1 MAKPDFFEELK
12 RRHVYR
18 VAIAYAIA
26 GWLLVQVATQVFP
39 FFHIPDWS
47 VRLIVLLVVIGFPI
61 AVILAWVFEMT
72 PEGIRRTEPAGS
84 MEARSEVATHQI
96 GRKLNALIIAVLGL
110 AVVVLAWRQF
120 VYRPAPVASTASAD
134 TLAIAATKSSA
145 DVPAAATTARFAPPA
160 DTLVVLPFA
169 NLGGD
174 AAQNYFSDGITE
186 ELTNVLGQNSALRV
200 IAWDTASKFRDSRQS
215 ATLVGQ
221 ALNVANLLHGS
232 IRREGDQVRVTAEL
246 VDTTTG
252 YQVWSQHYDDT
263 FKNIFAVQDHISQ
276 AIAAALKVKLAAT
289 HATQAVDPQAH
300 DLVLKGL
307 ASMNSRA
314 AADFEAAR
322 KDFEQAIALDPSYAA
337 AHAGLARALYDLTQ
351 YSTLTLQEVL
361 PRVRAEAGKA
371 LALDPDNVDAIIAL
385 ANADSSEGHKVKAIA
400 GYERALRIDPSSA
413 TAHLDYAVML
423 PLKQA
428 LAENLKAVQ
437 LDPQNATAQN
447 NLANQYLNLGE
458 YPQALPASQAALR
471 LAPHSAD
478 TAFNLAM
485 NYALL
490 HRDQDAV
497 HAFELIQP
505 ATLLDQQLAA
515 AGKLAYQSLL
525 EPKLRARARAAAD
538 ELHQQANLDPLSLY
552 DLMQVYLVLDD
563 KDVALD
569 LLEKSCDPSPQSCA
583 DFATNPTYL
592 SLRGDPRFQ
601 ALAKRYNTNVTQ

>member
-1 MAKPDFFEELK
+1 MPRWVAGCCRKPEVLSAGQCQPCGRHIRRSLIPARGCAAVDGILRVCSGTLAGNAYQGVRGGMAKPGFFEELK

-18 VAIAYAIA
+18 VVIAYAIA

-96 GRKLNALIIAVLGL
+96 GRKLNALIIAALGL

-174 AAQNYFSDGITE
+174 AKQNYFSDGITE
-186 ELTNVLGQNSALRV
+186 ELTNALGQNTALRV
-200 IAWDTASKFRDSRQS
+200 IAWDTASKFRDSTQS

-263 FKNIFAVQDHISQ
+263 FKNIFAVQDRISQ
-276 AIAAALKVKLAAT
+276 AIASALKVKFAISQPART
-289 HATQAVDPQAH
+289 INPQAH

-307 ASMNSRA
+307 AAMNGRA
-314 AADFEAAR
+314 AAGYEAAR
-322 KDFEQAIALDPSYAA
+322 KNFEQAIALDPNYAA
-337 AHAGLARALYDLTQ
+337 AHAELARVWFDLTQ
-351 YSTLTLQEVL
+351 FSTLSLADAL
-361 PRVRAEAGKA
+361 PKVRAEAGKA
-371 LALDPDNVDAIIAL
+371 LTLDPDNADALVVL
-385 ANADSSEGHKVKAIA
+385 ANADIVDGHMAQAKA
-400 GYERALRIDPSSA
+400 GFERALRIDPSNA
-413 TAHLDYAVML
+413 IAHLDYAIVL
-423 PLKQA
+423 PSRQA

-437 LDPQNATAQN
+437 LDPQSGTGQN
-447 NLANQYLNLGE
+447 NLATLYLNLGD
-458 YPQALPASQAALR
+458 YQQALPASRALLR

-485 NYALL
+485 NYAL
-490 HRDQDAV
+490 
-497 HAFELIQP
+497 
-505 ATLLDQQLAA
+505 
-515 AGKLAYQSLL
+515 
-525 EPKLRARARAAAD
+525 
-538 ELHQQANLDPLSLY
+538 
-552 DLMQVYLVLDD
+552 
-563 KDVALD
+563 
-569 LLEKSCDPSPQSCA
+569 
-583 DFATNPTYL
+583 
-592 SLRGDPRFQ
+592 
-601 ALAKRYNTNVTQ
+601 

>member
-96 GRKLNALIIAVLGL
+96 GRKLNALIIAALGL

-200 IAWDTASKFRDSRQS
+200 IAWDTASKFRDSTQS

-400 GYERALRIDPSSA
+400 GYERALRIDPSNA

>member
-200 IAWDTASKFRDSRQS
+200 IAWDTASKFRDSTQS

-400 GYERALRIDPSSA
+400 GYERALRIDPSNA